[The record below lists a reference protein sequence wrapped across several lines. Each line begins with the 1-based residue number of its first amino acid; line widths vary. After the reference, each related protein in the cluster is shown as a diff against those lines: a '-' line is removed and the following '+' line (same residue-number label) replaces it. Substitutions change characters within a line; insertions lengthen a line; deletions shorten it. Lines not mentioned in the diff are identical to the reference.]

1 MHPGASAINDTK
13 LNDKDLMT
21 SNDNDIH
28 PIYNT
33 IQSDAPGCIPTNNF
47 PRHKN
52 IRTSFHNYSGGEYF
66 ITICTKEKHHY
77 FGKITNGKMFFSKLG
92 QYAHS
97 AMETLATHYSY
108 VEVPLF
114 VIMPNHVHAIIMIR
128 QRTDAPGCIPTI
140 RTALS
145 VVVGGYKQSVTM
157 FARRNGII
165 FEWQP
170 RYHDHIIRGVADG
183 NKIADYIENNIIHWD
198 TDCFNK

>member
-1 MHPGASAINDTK
+1 MHQGASLRLPCNRMHRGASLQINSPDTK
-13 LNDKDLMT
+13 
-21 SNDNDIH
+21 IFGH
-28 PIYNT
+28 HFT
-33 IQSDAPGCIPTNNF
+33 IIP
-47 PRHKN
+47 
-52 IRTSFHNYSGGEYF
+52 GGEYF

-114 VIMPNHVHAIIMIR
+114 VIMPNHIHAIIMIR
-128 QRTDAPGCIPTI
+128 QRTDAPVYIPTT

-157 FARRNGII
+157 FARRNGIV
-165 FEWQP
+165 FDWQH
-170 RYHDHIIRGVADG
+170 RYHDHIIRGIADG
-183 NKIADYIENNIIHWD
+183 NKIANYIENNIIHWD